1 MSLIL
6 ILTREK
12 LSMYDSIQTKIQ
24 ANSLKYKHKKDHDTL
39 YCINILNSQ
48 SPFEIKMITR
58 SRLLFAC

>member
-39 YCINILNSQ
+39 YCINILNS
-48 SPFEIKMITR
+48 
-58 SRLLFAC
+58 